1 MTIREICAID
11 ALNHRNEYKD
21 LSCTAGVPHNVLDVP
36 AVVNDRPEDKI
47 LIDVVYLG
55 REDANIF

>member
-1 MTIREICAID
+1 M
-11 ALNHRNEYKD
+11 NKD
-21 LSCTAGVPHNVLDVP
+21 LSCTAGVPHNVLDVS

-55 REDANIF
+55 REDARIF

>member
-1 MTIREICAID
+1 M
-11 ALNHRNEYKD
+11 NKD

-47 LIDVVYLG
+47 LIDVV
-55 REDANIF
+55 EKTPTSFEVKKNF

>member
-1 MTIREICAID
+1 M
-11 ALNHRNEYKD
+11 NKD

-36 AVVNDRPEDKI
+36 TVVKDRPEDKI
-47 LIDVVYLG
+47 LIDVVYFG